1 MLKFD
6 QATHM
11 WSLSWAQD
19 KDLVRSPYLCDELC
33 SFPCFQ
39 ICPLVLQVSKP
50 RFDATRL
57 SKIHTCAKMKMFKGY
72 VYCIDLYR
80 VFEVDLAVYDSMIN
94 FDSLPFSWRSQAV
107 ASLNLTLRKEAD
119 VKRKRK
125 RGTGTGMVLRNRTTL
140 HYLPCV
146 PYVVE
151 FLQFLRGSGELHE
164 NILPHWKAKRRKKS
178 RSRKKKK
185 PRT

>member
-39 ICPLVLQVSKP
+39 ICHLVLQVSKP

-125 RGTGTGMVLRNRTTL
+125 KRHRYWDGPAEP
-140 HYLPCV
+140 HHIALPSMRSICRRV
-146 PYVVE
+146 P
-151 FLQFLRGSGELHE
+151 S
-164 NILPHWKAKRRKKS
+164 IPS
-178 RSRKKKK
+178 RVRWTSWEYFASLEGQA
-185 PRT
+185 